1 MGKEMYWIERNT
13 GRTELWVGKKENN
26 YEHRYGKYEIYGLLK
41 IVGFVLSLTFSFIL
55 GATIF

>member
-1 MGKEMYWIERNT
+1 MYWIERNT